1 MGSDGL
7 YQTPEALGWGVLT
20 PPGFPARIAINAIA
34 GVIVVPILA
43 FFEEIGWRGWL
54 LPRLVDWVGSRR
66 AVTITCAI
74 WAVWH
79 VPYEL
84 AGIQH
89 LDGVPPTWAALAV
102 PVGIFGSG
110 LIIGWLW
117 LRTES
122 IWLVAIAHGSLN
134 HGGQY
139 AFKFVSGEGQS
150 IDVLVL
156 AAGGMALIALGV
168 IQLRWPNGRGLMAK

>member
-1 MGSDGL
+1 M
-7 YQTPEALGWGVLT
+7 LT
-20 PPGFPARIAINAIA
+20 PFGLATRIAINAIT
-34 GVIVVPILA
+34 GVIVVSILA
-43 FFEEIGWRGWL
+43 LFEEIGWRGWL
-54 LPRLVDWVGSRR
+54 LPHLVEWGGRRR
-66 AVTITCAI
+66 AVVICSAI

-79 VPYEL
+79 VPYAL

-89 LDGVPPTWAALAV
+89 LDGVAPGWAALGI

-122 IWLVAIAHGSLN
+122 IWIVAIAHGALN
-134 HGGQY
+134 NWGQY
-139 AFKFVSGEGQS
+139 AFKFASGEGQP

-156 AAGGMALIALGV
+156 ACGGLALTAVGAMLLHG
-168 IQLRWPNGRGLMAK
+168 PEGLAAERQTVLTS